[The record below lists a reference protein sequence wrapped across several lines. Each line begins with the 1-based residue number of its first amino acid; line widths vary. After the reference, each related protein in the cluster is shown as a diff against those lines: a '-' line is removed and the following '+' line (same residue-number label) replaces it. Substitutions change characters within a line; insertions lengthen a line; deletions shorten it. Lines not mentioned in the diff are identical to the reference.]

1 MLLETAV
8 HGEDSMQAVRPVNSL
23 AEFYAHAIA
32 IEREAA
38 QRYGEFARQMGD
50 RAPDTSKLFSRMAR
64 EGFAHAREIG
74 GRAKGIRV
82 PRLAPGEYAWLDRG
96 APEPLAHEWVF
107 RLMSPRS
114 ALKIALHAE
123 RRAKRF
129 FEHVMRTSGDRAVK
143 SIARQFLDEEGEHIK
158 RMRRALFKLPNPIL
172 DWERIYERGGPTF
185 AAASARIPVQAGRRR
200 APPLRG
206 AAAKAARAP

>member
-1 MLLETAV
+1 
-8 HGEDSMQAVRPVNSL
+8 MQAVRQVNSV
-23 AEFYAHAIA
+23 AEFFAHAIA

-38 QRYGEFARQMGD
+38 QRYEEFARQMGD

-74 GRAKGIRV
+74 KRAKGIRV

-96 APEPLAHEWVF
+96 TPEPLAHEWVF

-123 RRAKRF
+123 CRAKRF
-129 FEHVMRTSGDRAVK
+129 FEHVMRTTGDRAVR
-143 SIARQFLDEEGEHIK
+143 SIARQFLEEEGEHIL
-158 RMRRALFKLPNPIL
+158 RMRRALIKLPNPIL
-172 DWERIYERGGPTF
+172 DWERIYACGGPTR
-185 AAASARIPVQAGRRR
+185 AGASARIPAKAGRRR
-200 APPLRG
+200 APPVRG
-206 AAAKAARAP
+206 AAGKSALKAARAL